1 MVLVEK
7 KSVIRRK
14 IHSNM
19 VFEPTILS
27 SLSAI
32 VSFGEVSSTQK
43 EEAENQCVSLFS
55 WHEFL
60 LMVSLFLFISRF
72 SFLWVFD

>member
-1 MVLVEK
+1 M
-7 KSVIRRK
+7 IRCK

-19 VFEPTILS
+19 LFEPMILS

-32 VSFGEVSSTQK
+32 VSFGEVSITQK

-60 LMVSLFLFISRF
+60 LMVSLFLFIPKIQLF
-72 SFLWVFD
+72 VGL